1 MIALRKTQTR
11 PIGVHWGPR
20 FATLVQLAGEPGDME
35 VHALAHGEIPFDDSQ
50 SADEHDQTVA
60 AVIKK
65 LVSDHHFKG
74 RQVVCCLGSQELFL
88 QIGRLPLL
96 PPEGVEKGVRWEA
109 EERLP
114 FAIDEAEIR
123 YLTAGKVR
131 QDADIK
137 QEVILLACQQ
147 SVIQRHI
154 SILEQAGLTPKA
166 IDIEPCA
173 MLRSFCNSNHQTPDD
188 QRHAFLNLGE
198 KATTV
203 IFAEG
208 DKILFLKYVASGG
221 YHLDLAVS
229 KHLDLSLTEAARMR
243 SLVTSSAK
251 LETDNEIHRSVID
264 AIRDPLDALAAEV
277 ELCLRYFKVTFR
289 GKPLDKIIVTG
300 NDASPWLAE
309 FLTNSLAN
317 PCELGNPFETLS
329 RWPTSASALERPG
342 RWATAMGLSLK

>member
-1 MIALRKTQTR
+1 M
-11 PIGVHWGPR
+11 
-20 FATLVQLAGEPGDME
+20 VQLAGEPDDME
-35 VHALAHGEIPFDDSQ
+35 VHALAHGEIPYDESL

-65 LVSDHHFKG
+65 LVNDHHFKG
-74 RQVVCCLGSQELFL
+74 RQAVCCLGSQELFL
-88 QIGRLPLL
+88 QNVRLPQL
-96 PPEGVEKGVRWEA
+96 PPEEVEKVVRWEA

-154 SILEQAGLTPKA
+154 GVLEQAGLEPKA

-173 MLRSFCNSNHQTPDD
+173 MLRSFCNGNSPTSDGPTSDG

-203 IFAEG
+203 MFAEG
-208 DKILFLKYVASGG
+208 DQILFLKYVASGG

-229 KHLDLSLTEAARMR
+229 KHLDLDLTEAARMR
-243 SLVTSSAK
+243 SVVTSSAK
-251 LETDNEIHRSVID
+251 LEMDNEIHRSVID
-264 AIRDPLDALAAEV
+264 AIRNPLEALAAEV

-309 FLTNSLAN
+309 FLANSLAN
-317 PCELGNPFETLS
+317 PCELGNPFESLA
-329 RWPTSASALERPG
+329 RWPTSASAFERPG